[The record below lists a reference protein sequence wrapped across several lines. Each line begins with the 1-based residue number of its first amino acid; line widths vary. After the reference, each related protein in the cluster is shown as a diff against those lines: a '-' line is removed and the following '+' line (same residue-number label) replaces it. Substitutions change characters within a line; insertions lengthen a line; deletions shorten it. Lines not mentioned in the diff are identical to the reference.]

1 VNSSRKVRII
11 TSLSIGVVLVSA
23 FAWIGL
29 DQITGSLKKV
39 DAFSSLKARPVKAS
53 TAVNY
58 LLVGSDTREGLTQAE
73 LKELRVG
80 SVASAAGKRSDTML
94 LVHISKARDKATIIS
109 IPRDTLVTIPQRSDS
124 KGNIIPATQAKL
136 NAAFNWGDA
145 PLLIQV
151 LESATNLRIDHYIE
165 INFAGF
171 AHMVDALGGI
181 TVCSKTSINDP
192 NSHLVMSAGVHLL
205 NGIEALKY
213 VRTRDFDGMGDLG
226 RMQRQQQF
234 MSSVIRKATST
245 GVLLNP
251 IKLVNFLNAAM
262 ATVKTDS
269 TLNSHDLLDLA
280 KQLKNLSSSKVRTL
294 TVPLSNV
301 SYNVPGVGST
311 VIWDPILSADL
322 WLRLRKDLPIVDV
335 VTPTAT
341 PTIGTTGATATTGA
355 TSSSTTASP
364 KPTPSAIIV
373 DKFKTRTA
381 SENPCGALK

>member
-1 VNSSRKVRII
+1 VKSPRGIRII
-11 TSLSIGVVLVSA
+11 TSLSLGVVLVST
-23 FAWIGL
+23 FAWLGL
-29 DQITGSLKKV
+29 GHVTGSLKRI
-39 DAFSSLKARPVKAS
+39 DAFGGLKSRPVKAS

-58 LLVGSDTREGLTQAE
+58 LLVGSDTRAGLTAAE
-73 LKELRVG
+73 LKALRVG
-80 SVASAAGKRSDTML
+80 STKSAAGKRSDTIL
-94 LVHISKARDKATIIS
+94 LVHISKARDKAVIVS
-109 IPRDTLVTIPQRSDS
+109 LPRDTLVTIPARLDANG
-124 KGNIIPATQAKL
+124 KTIPATQAKL

-151 LESATNLRIDHYIE
+151 IEAKTNLRIDHYIE

-181 TVCSKTSINDP
+181 QVCSKVDINDP
-192 NSHLVMSAGVHLL
+192 KSHLVMSAGIHTL

-234 MSSVIRKATST
+234 VSSVLRKATSS

-251 IKLVNFLNAAM
+251 LKLMNFFNAAL

-269 TLNSHDLLDLA
+269 QLNSGDLLTLA
-280 KQLKNLSSSKVRTL
+280 RQVRNLSATKIRTL

-301 SYNVPGVGST
+301 NYSVPGLGST
-311 VIWDPILSADL
+311 VTWDPVLAPEL
-322 WLRLRKDLPIVDV
+322 FQRLRDDLAIVDV
-335 VTPTAT
+335 VTPTPTPLTATPSSTDTASKSAT
-341 PTIGTTGATATTGA
+341 PTAAKATPSPTAT
-355 TSSSTTASP
+355 
-364 KPTPSAIIV
+364 II